1 MLTKK
6 KIRQISIEALCFGL
20 LMILIYVIFNTF
32 LGIAVV
38 QGQSMMPTLRN
49 NSVVVIQRALL
60 TPKTGDVVTISPY
73 HYKNELIKRVI
84 AVEGDVIDIDFETG
98 AITVNGKLLNEP
110 YILEPTTT
118 EYDVKFPITVKQGCI
133 FVLGDN
139 RNNSI
144 DSRSTSV
151 GQIPIE
157 YVDGIY
163 LMTIKK

>member
-1 MLTKK
+1 MFTKK

-38 QGQSMMPTLRN
+38 RGQSMLPTLQN
-49 NSVVVIQRALL
+49 DSIVIIQKALL
-60 TPKTGDVVTISPY
+60 TPKPGDIVTISPY
-73 HYKNELIKRVI
+73 HYKNELIKRVV
-84 AVEGDVIDIDFETG
+84 AVEGDVVDIDFKTG
-98 AITVNGKLLNEP
+98 TITVNGKLLDES

-151 GQIPIE
+151 GQIPVE

-163 LMTIKK
+163 LTTIKR